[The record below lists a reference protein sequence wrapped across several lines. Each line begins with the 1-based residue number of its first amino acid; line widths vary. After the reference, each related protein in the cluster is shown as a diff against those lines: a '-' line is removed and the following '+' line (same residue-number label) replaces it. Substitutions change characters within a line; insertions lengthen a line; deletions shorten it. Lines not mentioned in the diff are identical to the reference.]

1 MELYIYP
8 TSRKKLF
15 TNREH
20 LRSEIKISLNQL
32 EKGRGK
38 HLCFCGLRK
47 IGKTEL
53 LKYSLSEQI
62 LSSQVIYLDLEEA
75 GLTPEAFVKYYYCM
89 IGYWILTKGQVS
101 PQKYHNVNFVIQ
113 EAIKNNETTIA
124 NTGLALNTE
133 LEKINIDQRYILELV
148 FGLLESVA
156 IEKNSFA
163 VVFIDEFQEI
173 LQLNN
178 FRQIKNIIA
187 LFRANLQKQNRTRYI
202 IAGSA
207 TRILENII
215 CDASSPIFGHFTLRH
230 IEPFTKEDTFEF
242 TDKLIKR
249 LTDMEKYMVYKLTGG
264 HPYYIYSLCNR
275 LEIMLERYGRME
287 EMVKKAFVFEV
298 CSKEGDIN
306 MHCNYVFS
314 ISLAQARG
322 YASLRT
328 ILLELAQEDGLK
340 LSQISRKVQRG
351 TGEILTYLN
360 NLINVDLLIKRDK
373 KYYFKDQVLRYW
385 LLKFRLG
392 IEPMLPTDR
401 IMNELVSE
409 LEEKYQRIATE
420 LGVAKQS
427 EIQDVEEINITL
439 E

>member
-32 EKGRGK
+32 EKGRGR

-53 LKYSLSEQI
+53 
-62 LSSQVIYLDLEEA
+62 
-75 GLTPEAFVKYYYCM
+75 
-89 IGYWILTKGQVS
+89 
-101 PQKYHNVNFVIQ
+101 
-113 EAIKNNETTIA
+113 
-124 NTGLALNTE
+124 
-133 LEKINIDQRYILELV
+133 V

-156 IEKNSFA
+156 IEKKTFA

-215 CDASSPIFGHFTLRH
+215 CDAASPIFGHFTLRH

-249 LTDMEKYMVYKLTGG
+249 LTDMDKYMVYKLTGG

-275 LEIMLERYGRME
+275 MEIMYERYGRME
-287 EMVKKAFVFEV
+287 EMVQKT
-298 CSKEGDIN
+298 
-306 MHCNYVFS
+306 NY
-314 ISLAQARG
+314 
-322 YASLRT
+322 
-328 ILLELAQEDGLK
+328 
-340 LSQISRKVQRG
+340 
-351 TGEILTYLN
+351 
-360 NLINVDLLIKRDK
+360 
-373 KYYFKDQVLRYW
+373 
-385 LLKFRLG
+385 
-392 IEPMLPTDR
+392 
-401 IMNELVSE
+401 
-409 LEEKYQRIATE
+409 
-420 LGVAKQS
+420 QS
-427 EIQDVEEINITL
+427 
-439 E
+439 